1 MILKNG
7 DIIMSDKLKQALED
21 LQNELKQ
28 IGSDD
33 PKLQKLERDVQR
45 TLKESAEAL
54 PLVDSLRDAAETF
67 EVRHP
72 KLTAIINNVM
82 NSLSNIGI

>member
-1 MILKNG
+1 
-7 DIIMSDKLKQALED
+7 MSDKLKRALE
-21 LQNELKQ
+21 ELHDELSQ
-28 IGSDD
+28 IGGDD
-33 PKLQKLERDVQR
+33 PKLQKLADDVQHA
-45 TLKESAEAL
+45 LNESVEEL

-72 KLTAIINNVM
+72 QLTALINNVM